1 MSAHS
6 HDAAEHRHQSGE
18 AHGTV
23 GGYVTGFLL
32 SAILTVIPFWLVMS
46 GVLGSTTLTAIA
58 VLGFAVAQIV
68 VQMVY
73 FLHMNGRSEGG
84 WTLMAFVFT
93 AIIIFIAVIGSI
105 WVMSHLHSH
114 MMPEMTVED
123 ARALP

>member
-1 MSAHS
+1 MTAQS
-6 HDAAEHRHQSGE
+6 HDAAGHRHESGE

-23 GGYVTGFLL
+23 GGYVTGFVL

-46 GVLGSTTLTAIA
+46 GALGSTTLTAVA
-58 VLGFAVAQIV
+58 VLGLGVAQIV

-93 AIIIFIAVIGSI
+93 VIIIFIAVIGSI
-105 WVMSHLHSH
+105 WVMSHLHDH
-114 MMPEMTVED
+114 MMPAMTPED